1 MKNFR
6 LLQKQLQ
13 TYKEHKHRN
22 FNQQYFQQQQQQ
34 QQHQRHQAPPAAPNY
49 DPKKDYYKIL
59 GVSPS
64 ATSKEIRKAYLN
76 LTKKY
81 HPDKIK
87 ANHNDKQES
96 IHENMSQINEAYET
110 LSDDDKRKEYDLS
123 RSNPRRNTFPQGP
136 RQNNM
141 FKNPGSG
148 FPFGNGFKMNFGL

>member
-1 MKNFR
+1 MGNFR
-6 LLQKQLQ
+6 CETITNLAKSL
-13 TYKEHKHRN
+13 KHRN

-96 IHENMSQINEAYET
+96 IHETMSQINEAYET